1 MKKRIL
7 PILLAAAVLMTA
19 FSGCSVFND
28 LADEILGAS
37 APMPTATLS
46 ETFDPVAAAAAAEAE
61 AKAARPVYTADD
73 IQDALRE
80 SLVQV
85 VTYDMNGAE
94 KNRGTGFFLPG
105 GVVTSL
111 DTLRGAFRADIVVYD
126 GGVYEV
132 QGVHFYDET
141 MNLAVLACSKQNA
154 PDLKESKWE
163 TETNEMVFALG
174 INNAVSQGTLVA
186 DGVDVGGIGCVQTSA
201 YLDSAVAGGPLVNVY
216 GELLGVC
223 TTNIAD
229 DGQSYA
235 VRAATIAAQ
244 DLSQTMSLDDFR
256 KAVGAAQTGD
266 GTQVVTGD
274 AGEKVYAQSSFVES
288 EPNNS
293 VAEATALQLGYWT
306 GAYVNE
312 EGNEYKGEEG
322 ELTEDGRE
330 KSAKQDIED
339 TLDVFSFTLESD
351 GKIEVIAQPCYAQDV
366 KQLDPTLVMNEDMD
380 HLAND
385 SGESIGFFKTDEVDG
400 FSCQVATAD
409 VKAGTYYIAVKLL
422 DDWSQDIGC
431 YYKIKVNFTANDAQ
445 G

>member
-1 MKKRIL
+1 MRKCIL
-7 PILLAAAVLMTA
+7 PILLAAALLMTA

-28 LADEILGAS
+28 LADEILGVAE
-37 APMPTATLS
+37 PMPTVTLS
-46 ETFDPVAAAAAAEAE
+46 ETFDPAAAAAAAEAKE
-61 AKAARPVYTADD
+61 KAARPVYTADD
-73 IQDALRE
+73 IQSALAE

-85 VTYDMNGAE
+85 VSYDMNGAE

-154 PDLKESKWE
+154 PDLVEGKWN
-163 TETNEMVFALG
+163 TEVNEMVFALG
-174 INNAVSQGTLVA
+174 INNAVSQGTMVA
-186 DGVDVGGIGCVQTSA
+186 DGVDVGGISCVQTSA
-201 YLDSAVAGGPLVNVY
+201 YIDSAVAGGPLVNVY

-223 TTNIAD
+223 TTNISD
-229 DGQSYA
+229 DGESYA
-235 VRAATIAAQ
+235 VSAAAIAAQ
-244 DLSQTMSLDDFR
+244 DLSQSISLEDFR
-256 KAVGAAQTGD
+256 KAVAAVSAGD
-266 GTQVVTGD
+266 GSQVVTGD
-274 AGEKVYAQSSFVES
+274 AGEKVYAQSSFTENES
-288 EPNNS
+288 NNS

-312 EGNEYKGEEG
+312 DGNEYKGEEG

-330 KSAKQDIED
+330 KSSKDAIED
-339 TLDVFSFTLESD
+339 TLDVFSFTVESD
-351 GKIEVIAQPCYAQDV
+351 GEIEVIAQPCYAQDV

-380 HLAND
+380 HLANEN
-385 SGESIGFFKTDEVDG
+385 GESIGFFQSSEVDD
-400 FSCQVATAD
+400 FTCQVARAD

-431 YYKIKVNFTANDAQ
+431 YYKIKVNFTADEAQ